1 MSSYHR
7 KGHHFLSD
15 PSNRYMNQ
23 SCSALS
29 FGRLWSFPFLLLA
42 VLCRCSS
49 IAIRDTVLYQKLGFA
64 RRHYQDM
71 AEKTSETAPAV
82 SDHTETPK
90 LVGEAISP
98 DTHEKGLIKPSSPAA
113 SSSTSE
119 NGDAAALEKAEQAV
133 EGPKSPR
140 DIHGVKWALAVI
152 STLAVTFLFVS
163 TMIIIFS
170 PPRSPT

>member
-1 MSSYHR
+1 MLCPSIWSSLVIF
-7 KGHHFLSD
+7 FLTTRRS
-15 PSNRYMNQ
+15 
-23 SCSALS
+23 LS
-29 FGRLWSFPFLLLA
+29 LFLDHISKYISKLKTL
-42 VLCRCSS
+42 
-49 IAIRDTVLYQKLGFA
+49 LGFA
-64 RRHYQDM
+64 RTKYQDM

-82 SDHTETPK
+82 SDYTETPK

-152 STLAVTFLFVS
+152 SILAVTFLFVS